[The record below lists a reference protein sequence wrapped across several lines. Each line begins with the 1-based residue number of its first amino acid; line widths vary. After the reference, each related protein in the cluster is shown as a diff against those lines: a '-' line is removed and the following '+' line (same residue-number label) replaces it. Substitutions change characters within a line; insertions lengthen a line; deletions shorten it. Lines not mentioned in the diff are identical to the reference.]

1 MLSIIAAVAKK
12 NVIGVKNDL
21 PWDIPEDLKRF
32 RSLTLGKTV
41 LMGRNTYLSIVSRI
55 GKPLPNR
62 KNIVISNNP
71 DDKYPEGVLMYNNL
85 DKALQD
91 LKNQDVFIIGGAMIY
106 KQLLPK
112 ADKLYITHID
122 KDYEGDA
129 FFPEI
134 DPRIWK
140 KVKEE
145 PNEGFA
151 FVDYEKI

>member
-1 MLSIIAAVAKK
+1 MLSIIAAVANK

-21 PWDIPEDLKRF
+21 PWNIPEDLKRF
-32 RSLTLGKTV
+32 RVLTSGKTV
-41 LMGRNTYLSIVSRI
+41 LMGRNTYLSIVGRL

-62 KNIVISNNP
+62 TNIVISNNP
-71 DDKYPEGVLMYNNL
+71 EDKFPEGVISYNNL
-85 DKALQD
+85 DKALED
-91 LKNQDVFIIGGAMIY
+91 LKDKDVFVIGGAMIY

-134 DPRIWK
+134 DLSIWK
-140 KVKEE
+140 KVWQE
-145 PNEGFA
+145 PHEGFS
-151 FVDYEKI
+151 FVNYEKI